1 MSVSP
6 TATEFRPL
14 IQTAAYWRTKVHTI
28 VRSRSATVG
37 ILLVSG
43 LIFLAALAPT
53 LTLYNPVTADMLH
66 ENLPPNRQHLLGT
79 DTFGRD
85 ILSRVAWGSRLSLLF
100 GAGAVIVGS
109 TCGISIGLLAGYM
122 NWLDAFLMRVI
133 DILIAFRLLL
143 LAIAIMAIL
152 GPGLL
157 NTMFAIG
164 ISLFASFARVTRG
177 EVLVAKQRDYVEAA
191 RAMGAGVPRIVFTY
205 ILPNIAGPLI
215 VLCTLRLGEAILA
228 EASLSFLGLGPNPPT
243 PSWGLMVYD
252 GLSVLRQ
259 APWVCLIPGASIM
272 FTVLGFNLLGDGL
285 RDIFD
290 PRLRGVR

>member
-1 MSVSP
+1 M
-6 TATEFRPL
+6 TAPRDVLP
-14 IQTAAYWRTKVHTI
+14 AKVRAF
-28 VRSRSATVG
+28 VRSRSAAAGILIVGFLVLIATVG
-37 ILLVSG
+37 PMMTGYSPI
-43 LIFLAALAPT
+43 A
-53 LTLYNPVTADMLH
+53 ADMLH
-66 ENLPPNRQHLLGT
+66 ENLAPNHQHILGT

-85 ILSRVAWGSRLSLLF
+85 ILSRVVWGSRLSLLF

-109 TCGISIGLLAGYM
+109 SCGVSIGLLAGYVR
-122 NWLDAFLMRVI
+122 WLDALLMRII

-143 LAIAIMAIL
+143 LAIAIMAVL
-152 GPGLL
+152 GPGLA

-177 EVLVAKQRDYVEAA
+177 EVLVTKQRDYVEAA
-191 RAMGAGVPRIVFTY
+191 RAMGARPWRIVIGY
-205 ILPNIAGPLI
+205 ILPNISGPLV

-272 FTVLGFNLLGDGL
+272 LTVLGFNLLGDGL
-285 RDIFD
+285 RDTLD
-290 PRLRGVR
+290 PRFSGVR